1 MWIIAL
7 RTPRRHYKFKV
18 MSFGLTNV
26 PTVFQ
31 ALINT
36 MLEPFLVENVYI
48 DILLWYLSIKL
59 NFSTTYQSFKAS
71 DGNIE

>member
-18 MSFGLTNV
+18 MSFGLTNA

-31 ALINT
+31 ALINI

-48 DILLWYLSIKL
+48 DILLWYLSI
-59 NFSTTYQSFKAS
+59 
-71 DGNIE
+71 